1 MVRPI
6 YIAIAI
12 KIAIAGIIISAG
24 AIVPASTLVNLEKNS
39 IPSVNVAIAIEIAF
53 TVADIANPIAGG
65 GIGVLLIGVVNIR
78 TRLSSF

>member
-6 YIAIAI
+6 HIAVAI
-12 KIAIAGIIISAG
+12 EIAIAGVIISAG
-24 AIVPASTLVNLEKNS
+24 AIVPASPLVNLEKNGL
-39 IPSVNVAIAIEIAF
+39 PSVNDAIAIEIAF

>member
-53 TVADIANPIAGG
+53 TVADIANSIAGG